1 MYRTAL
7 PLLTLL
13 VYAALHFTQAVTRQR
28 NLFITPLRS
37 KVDAHKTCETYKTH
51 KTYNGPPIHLSRW
64 TTWRKT
70 ARRIPRRNVHG
81 AHNRVKDSHVVKERE
96 SETIEMNGV
105 VDQCLA
111 NTNFVV
117 RIPNGET
124 FLCFISGKLRI
135 NKVKINL
142 GDMVKIQIHKLN
154 FEKRRGK
161 IVFRYLQHAALGG
174 KK

>member
-13 VYAALHFTQAVTRQR
+13 VYAALNFTQAVTRQR
-28 NLFITPLRS
+28 NLFITPVRN
-37 KVDAHKTCETYKTH
+37 KVDTYKT
-51 KTYNGPPIHLSRW
+51 YYGSPISVKRGA
-64 TTWRKT
+64 TWRKT
-70 ARRIPRRNVHG
+70 TEPIPRRNV
-81 AHNRVKDSHVVKERE
+81 NVLYDRVKDSHAVKERE
-96 SETIEMNGV
+96 SDTIEMNGV

-174 KK
+174 KKC

>member
-1 MYRTAL
+1 M
-7 PLLTLL
+7 
-13 VYAALHFTQAVTRQR
+13 
-28 NLFITPLRS
+28 
-37 KVDAHKTCETYKTH
+37 K
-51 KTYNGPPIHLSRW
+51 RW

-70 ARRIPRRNVHG
+70 TRRIPRRNVHVIY
-81 AHNRVKDSHVVKERE
+81 NRGRDSSVLKERE
-96 SETIEMNGV
+96 SDTIEMNGV

-174 KK
+174 KKG